1 MKHREHRGDGDPL
14 GIDEADR
21 LCFVDDEEVPDD
33 ELNAITNAIIA
44 AAIAVHRA
52 LGPGFLEA
60 VYEAALEIE
69 FKRRGIKFVRQH
81 RFEVCYEAVVV
92 GEGRL
97 DFLVE
102 DRVVVEL
109 KSVEAVSKLHKSVV
123 QSYLRATG
131 KKLALI
137 LNFRVFLLKDG
148 ITRLAN

>member
-1 MKHREHRGDGDPL
+1 MEHGGHRDDGDQL

-21 LCFVDDEEVPDD
+21 LCFVDEEDVPDD
-33 ELNAITNAIIA
+33 RLNAITNAIIA
-44 AAIAVHRA
+44 AAIAVHRT

-60 VYEAALEIE
+60 VYEAALAIE
-69 FKRRGIKFVRQH
+69 LHKRGIRFIRQH
-81 RFEVCYEAVVV
+81 AFEIFYDGAVV
-92 GEGRL
+92 GQGRL

-109 KSVEAVSKLHKSVV
+109 KSVETVSKLHKSVV

-137 LNFRVFLLKDG
+137 LNFRVLLLKDG